1 MKAIVFD
8 VDGVLVDSLEPHV
21 EFCRDM
27 NKQFKLGL
35 NLPKPGEGKLVAA
48 TPMDNFL
55 RRAGFPEKVI
65 PEIMDI
71 YTKQFSKKYFPKPFP
86 GVPELLLA
94 LKKEGFSLAIA
105 TSNFKA
111 NVKQA
116 LGKSFGLFDAVYA
129 KDVHASKVDAV
140 NDFVKKRGL
149 KKSEVLF
156 VGDTKSDRSS
166 AKKAGVKFIGVTYG
180 WQLEKEK
187 GRAHMHTVQGL
198 LTRLVREKK
207 VVEARRRR
215 VVTKKV
221 VKKKIKRRK

>member
-21 EFCRDM
+21 EFCRDV
-27 NKQFKLGL
+27 NKQLKLGL
-35 NLPKPGEGKLVAA
+35 TLPKPGEGKLVAA

-55 RRAGFPEKVI
+55 RRAGFPESVI
-65 PEIMDI
+65 PQVMDI

-105 TSNFKA
+105 TSNFRA

-116 LGKSFGLFDAVYA
+116 LGKSFALFDAVYA

-140 NDFVKKRGL
+140 NDFAKKNGL
-149 KKSEVLF
+149 KKSQILF
-156 VGDTKSDRSS
+156 VGDTKSDMDS

-180 WQLEKEK
+180 WQLGREK
-187 GRAHMHTVQGL
+187 GNVRMHTVQGL
-198 LTRLVREKK
+198 LTRLIREKK
-207 VVEARRRR
+207 VAQARMLKKP
-215 VVTKKV
+215 VKKV
-221 VKKKIKRRK
+221 VKKKVKRRK